1 MIQLPISSRGRY
13 PSSGMSLSPD
23 PAHRP
28 YVCTFVYQVP
38 SVTYFPSVC
47 FSLFF
52 DVLFDQLS
60 TPIFLSVSLSV
71 QPFIHLIVCSFN
83 CPSLD
88 TSVRLSIHLSAPPSV
103 CLSLHPS
110 VRPLNPSTVMAW
122 MFICPK
128 HLTICCS
135 TITV

>member
-1 MIQLPISSRGRY
+1 MIQLPISSQGRY
-13 PSSGMSLSPD
+13 PSWPLSP
-23 PAHRP
+23 AH
-28 YVCTFVYQVP
+28 TFVHLCIRYRLLHI
-38 SVTYFPSVC
+38 SPSVC